1 MRKKDILELKKRLK
15 KDDCTFTKMCGCY
28 VNGEKNIILKF
39 NETFLNLDEDEFF
52 KYLEIAKKCLSGS
65 IGNNLLQLEFPF
77 DAEEEGG
84 RQYDLMKIKRSGLK
98 DEALLDDFYNN
109 IIDNYDYTGNFLI
122 LLFHDA
128 YDVIT
133 KTSDNSKLDESE
145 EVYEYILCAICPVS
159 LSKPGLSYLPDDNR
173 IGARSRD
180 WIVEPPANGFI
191 FPAFIDRGS
200 DIHSVIYYTKNAKDT
215 HPELMEDALGCKS
228 IQTASQQKEAFTN
241 IIKNAVGSDD
251 EKSEHLVMEIQD
263 TLNTL
268 VDDHNTVNGNDA
280 EPVILTNNA
289 VSDLLMESGIPKEIS
304 EKIEKCYTEEF
315 GDTPPEANNLIDSKI
330 LAKNEQKKKEKR
342 LEKQVQILQN
352 KLERTMQSSSAAD
365 ETSDSSD
372 SEELDGRTVLENL
385 NKTDNHSV
393 SHTADSETNN
403 SEFDTD
409 ISKYNDADDEAAYDS
424 ERAHESNEI
433 ISHTEAD
440 SAQAVT
446 SNENSNNASSQIIES
461 NEDNYDSQASYDIV
475 LQVKPEKVEQIKY
488 QIIDGKKYLVIPVED
503 DEQANVNGID
513 GLI

>member
-39 NETFLNLDEDEFF
+39 TETFLNLNEDEFF
-52 KYLEIAKKCLSGS
+52 KYLEIAKKCLSGTS
-65 IGNNLLQLEFPF
+65 GNNLLQLEFPF
-77 DAEEEGG
+77 NHNEEGG
-84 RQYDLMKIKRSGLK
+84 RQYDLMKLKKSGLK
-98 DEALLDDFYNN
+98 DDVLLDDFYNN

-180 WIVEPPANGFI
+180 WIVEAPANGFI
-191 FPAFIDRGS
+191 FPAFIDRSS
-200 DIHSVIYYTKNAKDT
+200 DIHSIIYYTKNAKDT
-215 HPELMEDALGCKS
+215 HPELMEDVLGCKS
-228 IQTASQQKEAFTN
+228 VQTAAQQKEAFTN

-251 EKSEHLVMEIQD
+251 EKSENLVMEIQD

-268 VDDHNTVNGNDA
+268 VDDHNTVNGDDA
-280 EPVILTNNA
+280 EPVILTDNA
-289 VSDLLMESGIPKEIS
+289 ISNLLVESGIPKEIS
-304 EKIEKCYTEEF
+304 ENIEKYYTEEF

-352 KLERTMQSSSAAD
+352 KLDKTLQSSVLD
-365 ETSDSSD
+365 ENFESNN
-372 SEELDGRTVLENL
+372 SEKLDGRSILEDL
-385 NKTDNHSV
+385 NKTSVNSIASVSNSYAENSKSPGDIDDYINTDSEAAFDYDTEQKTDENPSQRPADSNHDIIDNNHSPQE
-393 SHTADSETNN
+393 TKTSEKASN
-403 SEFDTD
+403 SQ
-409 ISKYNDADDEAAYDS
+409 S
-424 ERAHESNEI
+424 
-433 ISHTEAD
+433 
-440 SAQAVT
+440 
-446 SNENSNNASSQIIES
+446 
-461 NEDNYDSQASYDIV
+461 SYDIV
-475 LQVKPEKVEQIKY
+475 LQVSNNQWKEISSY
-488 QIIDGKKYLVIPVED
+488 SC
-503 DEQANVNGID
+503 
-513 GLI
+513 